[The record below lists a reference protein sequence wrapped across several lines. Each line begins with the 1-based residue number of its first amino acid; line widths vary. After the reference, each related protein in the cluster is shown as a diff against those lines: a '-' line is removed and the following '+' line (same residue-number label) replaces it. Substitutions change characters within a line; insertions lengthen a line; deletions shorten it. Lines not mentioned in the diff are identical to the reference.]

1 MVENRLIKKRGKT
14 LSLGLSFL
22 KRNVWVSFSNTM
34 GCLFSQ
40 RNARLLFSNAM
51 GGKLLSKRSRVHVQP
66 WKLLRRGGIL
76 GWEFC

>member
-22 KRNVWVSFSNTM
+22 KRNVWVSFSNTT

-40 RNARLLFSNAM
+40 TECAVTFLKRN
-51 GGKLLSKRSRVHVQP
+51 G
-66 WKLLRRGGIL
+66 WKTA
-76 GWEFC
+76 F